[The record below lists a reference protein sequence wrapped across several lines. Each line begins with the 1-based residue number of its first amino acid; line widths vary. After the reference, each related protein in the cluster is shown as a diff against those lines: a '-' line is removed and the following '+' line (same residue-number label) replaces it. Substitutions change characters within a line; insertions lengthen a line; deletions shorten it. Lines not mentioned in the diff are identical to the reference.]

1 MPNLIAIEYSDSQ
14 RRQLSEKLNELSKKG
29 WPLNGK
35 YEAQSFGTWEK
46 LFENVITPGLFVQ
59 RETIVIEN
67 SETLGEFPE
76 SLATLIEDEKADCV
90 LILIFNSD
98 IKNLKNIKNSITI
111 IKPEAEIKIWE
122 RPKWLINLAKE
133 KKFILEPDAAQLL
146 TDSVESQEE
155 LRSEINKFAIYGE
168 GRKITVQDVENL
180 SFDEGGRSLLIFL
193 DGLCANNPF
202 DVSRALKYLRN
213 EPSILPTL
221 TALTNRLRP
230 ALMLS
235 CFNNRYSE
243 EVLRILGTKSYAA
256 KKAQAALKNFGAD
269 RIKIFMAKSARLS
282 HLEKTNGSEG
292 WHGFELII
300 WELMTKI

>member
-14 RRQLSEKLNELSKKG
+14 RRQINEKLNELSKKG

-35 YEAQSFGTWEK
+35 YEAQNFGTWEK

-59 RETIVIEN
+59 REAIVIEN

-76 SLATLIEDEKADCV
+76 GLANLIEGDNADCV

-98 IKNLKNIKNSITI
+98 IKNLKSIKNDITI

-133 KKFILEPDAAQLL
+133 QKFNLEPDAAQLL
-146 TDSVESQEE
+146 SDSIESQEE
-155 LRSEINKFAIYGE
+155 LRSEINKLALYSG
-168 GRKITVQDVENL
+168 GRSIKIEDVENL

-193 DGLCANNPF
+193 DGICAGNF
-202 DVSRALKYLRN
+202 SDVSRALKYLRN
-213 EPSILPTL
+213 DQSILPTL
-221 TALTNRLRP
+221 TALANRLRP

-235 CFNNRYSE
+235 CFNGSYSD
-243 EVLRILGTKSYAA
+243 EVLKILGTKSYAA
-256 KKAQAALKNFGAD
+256 KKAYGALKIFGAE
-269 RIKIFMAKSARLS
+269 RIKNFMAKAARLS
-282 HLEKTNGSEG
+282 YLEKTNLAEG
-292 WHGFELII
+292 WQGFELII